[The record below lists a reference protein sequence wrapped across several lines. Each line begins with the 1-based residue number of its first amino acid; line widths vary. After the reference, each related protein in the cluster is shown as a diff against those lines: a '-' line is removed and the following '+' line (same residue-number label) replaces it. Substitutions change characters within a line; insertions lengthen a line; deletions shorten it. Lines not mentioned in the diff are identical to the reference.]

1 MSTKKSAKKKQA
13 PADTENFNARKAA
26 AAIFRKLR
34 QPKGRGAE
42 YSLTEKKLRM
52 LFKLLLQGNYRE
64 VACRGAGIAP
74 ATFYLYV
81 KRAED
86 GRQAFE
92 EQGKYPEGN
101 SEVFAEMLGAIEYCE
116 ANSEAEIVVK
126 ASKESPIRFLQLRYR
141 DRYHPK
147 QPMGIDLE
155 NPNFAGSVH
164 IYLPTNGRE
173 PDKSDTAPTD
183 KPKGEKQ

>member
-1 MSTKKSAKKKQA
+1 MSTKKSTPKKQA
-13 PADTENFNARKAA
+13 PVDSENFNARKTA

-64 VACRGAGIAP
+64 VACRGAGIVK
-74 ATFYLYV
+74 ATFYVYE
-81 KRAED
+81 KRGEEA
-86 GRQAFE
+86 RQVFE
-92 EQGKYPEGN
+92 ETGKYPEGN
-101 SEVFAEMLGAIEYCE
+101 SEVFAEILNAIEYCE
-116 ANSEAEIVVK
+116 ANSEADIVVK

-164 IYLPTNGRE
+164 IYLPSNGRE
-173 PDKSDTAPTD
+173 PDKTETAPSD
-183 KPKGEKQ
+183 KPKGQKP